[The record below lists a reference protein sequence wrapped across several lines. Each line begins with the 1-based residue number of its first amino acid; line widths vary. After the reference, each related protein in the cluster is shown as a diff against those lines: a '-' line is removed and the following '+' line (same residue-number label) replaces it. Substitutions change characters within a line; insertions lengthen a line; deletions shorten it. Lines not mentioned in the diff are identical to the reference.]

1 MGIDVKEVGV
11 LKVEEAARILG
22 ISRQTAYNLAQ
33 RDELP
38 GIRRLGGRWIV
49 LTRVLEEFLEGN

>member
-22 ISRQTAYNLAQ
+22 ISRQTAYNLA
-33 RDELP
+33 RTGELP